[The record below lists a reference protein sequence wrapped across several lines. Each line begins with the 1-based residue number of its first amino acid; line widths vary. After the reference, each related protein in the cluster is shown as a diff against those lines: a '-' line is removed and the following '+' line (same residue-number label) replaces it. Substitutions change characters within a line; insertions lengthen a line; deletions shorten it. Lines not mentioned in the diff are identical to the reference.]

1 MTRDIFV
8 STAAL
13 AEPRELWAI
22 LDALEAAGIDRVELG
37 HCRVPERDRAALL
50 GRLQRRSE
58 RFLVHNYFPPFA
70 GDLVLNLAS
79 NDPAIAGGSLAFAL
93 EALEL
98 CAALEAPFYSI
109 HSGFITDPIGFDGTS
124 FILPPP
130 QPGAR
135 EETAAR
141 FVENLGTVVQRA
153 AALGLSVLVENS
165 VCTEELA
172 GKLLLLE
179 AEELLELFAAIAA
192 PNLGLLLDTGH
203 LSVTAQTEGF
213 DALRYVDLVAPHV
226 QAFHAHQNGGAAD
239 THDPVGEGW
248 VLDTLR
254 RPELAAKPIIVEAK
268 LRDAD
273 AAAAHV
279 SWLDAA
285 ASPVR
290 SGS

>member
-1 MTRDIFV
+1 MSREIYV

-22 LDALEAAGIDRVELG
+22 LDTLEAAGIDRVELG
-37 HCRVPERDRAALL
+37 HCRVPDADRATLL
-50 GRLQRRSE
+50 AGLQRRSE

-79 NDPAIAGGSLAFAL
+79 SDPAIAKGSLAFAL

-109 HSGFITDPIGFDGTS
+109 HCGFITDPIGFDGTS

-130 QPGAR
+130 RPGQK

-141 FVENLGTVVQRA
+141 FVENLGTVVDRA
-153 AALGLSVLVENS
+153 GELGLGLLVENS
-165 VCTEELA
+165 VCTHDLA

-179 AEELLELFAAIAA
+179 AEELLELFATLAA

-213 DALRYVDLVAPHV
+213 DALRFVDLLAPHV
-226 QAFHAHQNGGAAD
+226 RAFHAHQNGGAAD
-239 THDPVGEGW
+239 THDPVDEGW

-254 RPELAAKPIIVEAK
+254 RPDLAAAPIVVEAK
-268 LRDAD
+268 LAGAE

-279 SWLDAA
+279 RWLSGAA
-285 ASPVR
+285 TAVR